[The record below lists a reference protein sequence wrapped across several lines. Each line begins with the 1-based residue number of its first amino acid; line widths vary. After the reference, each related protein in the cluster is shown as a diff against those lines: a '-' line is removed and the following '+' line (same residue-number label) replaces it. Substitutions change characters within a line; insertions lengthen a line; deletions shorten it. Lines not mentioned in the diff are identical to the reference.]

1 MRSGGWGPH
10 EEIRVAIRRR
20 DRHQSLLGL
29 LTCEDTVRRQM
40 SVIQEDSDQ
49 EQSLWLFD
57 CRHPSHWSF
66 KK

>member
-10 EEIRVAIRRR
+10 DEIRVAIRRR
-20 DRHQSLLGL
+20 DRHQGLLGL

-40 SVIQEDSDQ
+40 SLIQEDSDQ
-49 EQSLWLFD
+49 ERSLWLFNR
-57 CRHPSHWSF
+57 RHPSHRSF